1 MSEGDSFKPQEK
13 WPLRSPLDVYKA
25 ISPYTQGKRVCDL
38 GCGKGDIL
46 AYLKANGYCSEIFG
60 IELLANRLPEGRP
73 YVKQG
78 NYLTAPIPEA
88 DVYLLW
94 AADESDHGGVWE
106 DIGTLVNRLPHGS
119 LMIDLTSHPE
129 AHGRHRI
136 RCEEL
141 GMEFVALK
149 SYEYSEKEFLIP
161 DWVPA
166 CLQSNEGTRNCAIYK
181 LK

>member
-25 ISPYTQGKRVCDL
+25 ISPYTLGKRVCDL

-60 IELLANRLPEGRP
+60 IELHADRLPEGRP

-78 NYLTAPIPEA
+78 NFLTAPIPEA

-94 AADESDHGGVWE
+94 AGPEVWQSH
-106 DIGTLVNRLPHGS
+106 IGILVNRLPHGA
-119 LMIDLTSHPE
+119 LLIDLTGNKLLLE
-129 AHGRHRI
+129 GNRI

-149 SYEYSEKEFLIP
+149 SYEYSEKEVVPSIP
-161 DWVPA
+161 WPKED
-166 CLQSNEGTRNCAIYK
+166 TRNCAIYK